1 MVSENTGTLS
11 VSSNNNNIATASGS
25 GNPRFNVMAL
35 SDYNKGDIYDLET
48 AKSITSGDWSTA
60 TIDTWTTFAGELN
73 IITLNYSEYGLQESY
88 WSSSYLSFNHSMGYY
103 ISFYN
108 CKIFYESHGTGFSIR
123 LARTF

>member
-1 MVSENTGTLS
+1 MT
-11 VSSNNNNIATASGS
+11 
-25 GNPRFNVMAL
+25 L
-35 SDYNKGDIYDLET
+35 SDYNKGNIYDLET

-60 TIDTWTTFAGELN
+60 TIDTWTTFAGQLN

-108 CKIFYESHGTGFSIR
+108 GKIFYESHGTGKPIR